1 MGPSPQ
7 QDRAALPTEPGWFH
21 VIGGPPPLDVLLR
34 DLLLAVSLPLLVLI
48 GSLWLSGAARLLSVI
63 GALGLSVGLSLLQ
76 RARWRR
82 RQGVRVIGSVLEY
95 RNGDE
100 VRRVALPRAV
110 VSAVASPPGVLVLV
124 IDDGR
129 THLAVGRRAQAHE
142 ISDLPPRLVSYV
154 ELQPE
159 DFEEVRIAA
168 HRSYPMA

>member
-1 MGPSPQ
+1 MGLSPQ
-7 QDRAALPTEPGWFH
+7 QDAADRRTEPGWFH

-34 DLLLAVSLPLLVLI
+34 DLLIAISVPLLVLL
-48 GSLWLSGAARLLSVI
+48 GSLWLSGAARFFCVV
-63 GALGLSVGLSLLQ
+63 GALGLAVGLSMLL
-76 RARWRR
+76 RERWRR

-95 RNGDE
+95 RNGVE

-110 VSAVASPPGVLVLV
+110 VSAVASPPSMLVLV

-129 THLAVGRRAQAHE
+129 TNLAVGRRAQAHE

-154 ELQPE
+154 ELEPE